1 MKEKSISGKAKN
13 LVKLIG
19 IDGAIFFTLIAKVVQ
34 ASGGLIS
41 VIFISRYLNLI
52 EQGYYYTFGS
62 ILSIQIFFELGL
74 SGVITQFVAHEVA
87 LLKWEGP
94 ICLNGSPEAL
104 SRLSSL
110 LSFCVKWFS
119 FLAVIL
125 FTILIITG
133 LFFFNKFGGKENNV
147 DWITPWIIISFS
159 TSCSF
164 IFSPILAFLEGLGKV
179 KNVAIFRL
187 VQQSIQISV
196 LFICLMLHL
205 KIYSSPLAYLIAF
218 LITPIYIYGSI
229 NFLILKQIWLQIQS
243 WTINY
248 KEEIFP
254 YQWRIALSWIS
265 GYFMYQ
271 LFNPVTFA
279 TDGAIVAGQM
289 GITIVLLNGILSISL
304 SWLNTKIPLFSNLIA
319 RKNYFDLDKIF
330 KKTITQTSF
339 VSLLGVCSFILFIY
353 VLKINHNPISN
364 RFLPILPL
372 TLLAIS
378 TFANQF
384 VSALAIYLRCHKKEP
399 FLIFSIVLAI
409 LTTGSTLVLGKYFG
423 VLGIT
428 FGFCFL
434 SVFVSLIW
442 AIIIFKNKKQMWH
455 QIEFIN

>member
-74 SGVITQFVAHEVA
+74 SGVITQFVAHEFA

-110 LSFCVKWFS
+110 LRFCVKWFS

>member
-1 MKEKSISGKAKN
+1 M
-13 LVKLIG
+13 
-19 IDGAIFFTLIAKVVQ
+19 
-34 ASGGLIS
+34 
-41 VIFISRYLNLI
+41 
-52 EQGYYYTFGS
+52 
-62 ILSIQIFFELGL
+62 

-110 LSFCVKWFS
+110 LRFCVKWFS

-353 VLKINHNPISN
+353 VLKINHNPI
-364 RFLPILPL
+364 FL
-372 TLLAIS
+372 LL
-378 TFANQF
+378 
-384 VSALAIYLRCHKKEP
+384 
-399 FLIFSIVLAI
+399 
-409 LTTGSTLVLGKYFG
+409 
-423 VLGIT
+423 
-428 FGFCFL
+428 
-434 SVFVSLIW
+434 
-442 AIIIFKNKKQMWH
+442 III
-455 QIEFIN
+455 IEVIKYKYESIQL

>member
-87 LLKWEGP
+87 LLKLEGP

-110 LSFCVKWFS
+110 LRFCVKWFS

>member
-110 LSFCVKWFS
+110 LRFCVKWFS